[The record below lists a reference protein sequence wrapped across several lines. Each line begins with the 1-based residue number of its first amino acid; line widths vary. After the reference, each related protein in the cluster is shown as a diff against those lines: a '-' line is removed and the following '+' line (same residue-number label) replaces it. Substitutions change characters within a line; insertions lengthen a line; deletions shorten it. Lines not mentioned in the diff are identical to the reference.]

1 MPDPRS
7 SHAVGVWN
15 LVENLFRTLDSKKS
29 GVLRGQDAQLF
40 NEKLIKLKVMDLDP
54 EAVSDLRALADSDA
68 GITIDS
74 FTAVVLR
81 GEQRQQH
88 ELRSKVP
95 AWLACA
101 QLIISVL
108 IKCFQED
115 GHIVPGR
122 FQQVVGFHEYSVTA
136 QHPCYTTSSRDLGKK
151 KPQVIFYCQQN
162 CFVRFFKI
170 SNRL

>member
-95 AWLACA
+95 A
-101 QLIISVL
+101 
-108 IKCFQED
+108 
-115 GHIVPGR
+115 
-122 FQQVVGFHEYSVTA
+122 
-136 QHPCYTTSSRDLGKK
+136 
-151 KPQVIFYCQQN
+151 
-162 CFVRFFKI
+162 
-170 SNRL
+170 